1 MKIIILAA
9 GIGSRL
15 GNTLPKPLTELKNGK
30 SIMQMMID
38 NISAKYNID
47 DIIIVVGYKKELIM
61 ESFPRLSYI
70 YNPFFDST
78 NTAKSLLMA
87 LKKNCDSDIL
97 WFNGDVIFDLRIL
110 NLIDKKISN
119 GSSFISVNT
128 NRVDD
133 EEVKYTLNSN
143 LVKEL
148 SKSVKKGLGE
158 AVGINYVSSKDIKN
172 FIKRLDECHDNDYFE
187 RGLEKSIKEDNLKL
201 EILDISKYYCMEID
215 FVEDL
220 NSANELL

>member
-87 LKKNCDSDIL
+87 LKKNWDSDIL
-97 WFNGDVIFDLRIL
+97 GFNGEVIFDLRIL

>member
-220 NSANELL
+220 NSANDLL

>member
-15 GNTLPKPLTELKNGK
+15 GNTLPKPLTKLKNGK

-61 ESFPRLSYI
+61 ESFPGLSYI

-87 LKKNCDSDIL
+87 LKKNCNSDIL

>member
-15 GNTLPKPLTELKNGK
+15 GNTLPKPLTKLKNGK

-87 LKKNCDSDIL
+87 LKKNCNSDIL

>member
-61 ESFPRLSYI
+61 ESFPGLSYI

>member
-87 LKKNCDSDIL
+87 LKKNCNSDIL